1 MIFAANRS
9 GSTVRTSS
17 FLSKPEELSDEM
29 IAEAMFVDAD
39 NYVHKAMME
48 SFCAVYQGMCANDK
62 RIIMEGFSDFAKSAY
77 EFFKNIVKKI
87 WNFVKNAFNY
97 IMSYI
102 TDFDKFIDKYK
113 ENVSKFKPFEVSG
126 YEYTINM
133 NDIPSGGI
141 DRIVNQYNKN
151 VKNVSGMSMDQVRKI
166 IQAEMSKDVMSTIR
180 GEMCGKSN
188 VKADK
193 FEDALNDHF
202 RGGKKSKSVIKVDSS
217 TINKMIDAFKELKEH
232 LSKVKDDSNNVTS
245 TLDEFSDFF
254 KGMPNYDYKDGDR
267 RISHYKLSHKDGSM
281 DAKKEEDE
289 SYGEANFR
297 QITAYYNFC
306 FKMCKEMSTIYT
318 KTYSAKIAA
327 IKEALSFYR
336 STIRRALSPFGDRE
350 SEEGTKE
357 AFEYGLL
364 AEAAVR
370 ESNTIDYFEDF
381 DAYVNEMMIFGDAY
395 HTGMVVFE
403 DVELTDKKSNGDDK
417 GIFTKIVEFIKK
429 IIAKFM
435 DTAAN
440 LFKTNK
446 GWLESH
452 AKDFEQFTDQQYS
465 GIKFT
470 IVPYWAVGKYEMPK
484 PAIAIN
490 RRSDGLIEL
499 TGLEG
504 DDFTDVKLR
513 AKMYPEIV
521 KKSINGDLVEGAKIY
536 FRGGSNNL
544 VSVSGGDVK
553 TKVGEMLQYCNGYS
567 EVANNIRSEG
577 DKITK
582 EMEDTDAQVAK
593 MIKES
598 ALFSIA
604 EGLPV
609 AETLFASMP
618 WIVNGQEVVHEEV
631 QPSGEG
637 NDVGQGDGAQ
647 SHNQTGNS
655 SPGSSTPATGTV
667 TANGEPVSTAGM
679 SDADKEKAKKEKE
692 EKDKH
697 NKDVQESRKRL
708 KMFYQSKLKVYTS
721 MLTISEERYYA
732 YLRTLRQIHTAI
744 KGMSSESSK
753 PEEKK

>member
-9 GSTVRTSS
+9 GSTLRTSS

-113 ENVSKFKPFEVSG
+113 ENISKFKPFEVSG
-126 YEYTINM
+126 YDYTIDM
-133 NDIPSGGI
+133 GDIPSGGI

-151 VKNVSGMSMDQVRKI
+151 VKNVSGMSMDEVRKI
-166 IQAEMSKDVMSTIR
+166 IQAELSKDVMSTIR

-193 FEDALNDHF
+193 FEDALKDHF

-217 TINKMIDAFKELKEH
+217 SINKMIDEFKELKEH
-232 LSKVKDDSNNVTS
+232 LSKVKDDANNVTS

-417 GIFTKIVEFIKK
+417 GIFTKLVEFIKK

-452 AKDFEQFTDQQYS
+452 AKDFEGFTDQQYG

-470 IVPYWAVGKYEMPK
+470 IVPYWTS
-484 PAIAIN
+484 PALQLPPCSMKVEN
-490 RRSDGLIEL
+490 VEKEVDKHE
-499 TGLEG
+499 T
-504 DDFTDVKLR
+504 DTDFKN
-513 AKMYPEIV
+513 AMYPNL
-521 KKSINGDLVEGAKIY
+521 KKLSINGDIIEGAKIY
-536 FRGGSNNL
+536 YRGGSNNL
-544 VSVSGGDVK
+544 VEVSGNDVR
-553 TKVGEMLQYCNGYS
+553 TRVTGMLQYCNTYA
-567 EVANNIRSEG
+567 EIANKVRDVG
-577 DKITK
+577 DAITK
-582 EMEDTDAQVAK
+582 DLEKAQKEYQDAVN
-593 MIKES
+593 ES
-598 ALFSIA
+598 AVMSIA
-604 EGLPV
+604 EGIPV

-618 WIVNGQEVVHEEV
+618 WIHNGVETVFEQGGATPEGRGVNMERQA
-631 QPSGEG
+631 SGEIKTG
-637 NDVGQGDGAQ
+637 ESKDG
-647 SHNQTGNS
+647 
-655 SPGSSTPATGTV
+655 V
-667 TANGEPVSTAGM
+667 
-679 SDADKEKAKKEKE
+679 
-692 EKDKH
+692 EKDK
-697 NKDVQESRKRL
+697 NGQVATVGADGKEQKPASEMTEQEKKEAEEKKKAKVKGKSRIKL
-708 KMFYQSKLKVYTS
+708 YYQTQSKVYTA
-721 MLTISEERYYA
+721 MMTITEEKYYA